1 MQWPDSRLAAGG
13 RPRTWCRAR
22 PLAALGAPARGGI
35 LPRTAAIHCPLRFL
49 FRVSFVVVLSL
60 PLCSCALALFLS
72 LSLFFFLSP
81 FLFPLSVA
89 RCSVSVWGTTGRSV
103 SGGTYTLC
111 VCLAV
116 PPLYPG
122 GAGASASSSA
132 FWSPT
137 HFSAPTPGRF
147 TCCCDIV
154 RMRAPT
160 LQIAGRDGFLCLTL

>member
-1 MQWPDSRLAAGG
+1 MAGLPPGRRRPTPDMVPGSSSRRLGSA
-13 RPRTWCRAR
+13 RAWR
-22 PLAALGAPARGGI
+22 D
-35 LPRTAAIHCPLRFL
+35 TAAHCSNP
-49 FRVSFVVVLSL
+49 LSL
-60 PLCSCALALFLS
+60 AVLVSRFFRRCSFPASLLLCSCSLS
-72 LSLFFFLSP
+72 LSLSFFLSL

-116 PPLYPG
+116 PPPFYPG